1 VNASVQWSD
10 LHLFGHAVGAVQARG
25 YEIHM
30 GETTYIGSARPF
42 GQLRRAGASGVVDDG
57 AASTD
62 GRIFGTYLHGLFD
75 VDEFRHAFLRAA
87 RAACGLAPPSRF
99 AQVAAERGA
108 RLDRL
113 ATHVAGAVDVET
125 LLTWIGP
132 PARRLQPVGNRA

>member
-1 VNASVQWSD
+1 
-10 LHLFGHAVGAVQARG
+10 
-25 YEIHM
+25 M
-30 GETTYIGSARPF
+30 GETTYIGDARPF

-57 AASTD
+57 AAGMD
-62 GRIFGTYLHGLFD
+62 GRILGTYLHGLFD

-99 AQVAAERGA
+99 AHVAAEREA

-132 PARRLQPVGNRA
+132 PARRLEPVGSRA